1 MIDRLKE
8 NWDAIKDTLKENYD
22 ISKVSYDTWIVPMEI
37 HNVDNDQVYI
47 LADTKGIPNILD
59 YIKKKYKQI
68 LEIVIE
74 EKIGLHCNVIFVTS
88 EDLEKRP
95 NLTTEASNIVTPELN
110 SYYAAVM
117 NANLNP
123 RYTFDTFVVGSNNR
137 FAHAASLAVAE
148 SPGTLYNP
156 LFIYGGA
163 GLGKTHLMHSIGHFI
178 LEQNPNMKVLYVTSE
193 SFTNEVIES
202 IRSGNATAMT
212 KLREKYRTVDVLMID
227 DIQFIIG
234 KESTQEEF
242 FHTFNV
248 LHSAGKQIVLS
259 SDKPPKEMET
269 LEERFRSRFDWGLIA
284 DIQPPDYETRMAI
297 LRKNAEACNK
307 PVDDE
312 IFKYIATN
320 IKSNIRELEGAFNR
334 IIAKSKI
341 ENQSEITMELA
352 EDALKDI
359 INPDKPKE
367 ITPELIIEVVA
378 EHFGVSPE
386 DITSKKRNSEFVQPR
401 QVVMY
406 LCRKLTDTSYV
417 NIGKLLGKKDHT
429 TIIHG
434 VNKIED
440 ELKNNDELASKV
452 ETIKKKICV

>member
-95 NLTTEASNIVTPELN
+95 NLTAEASNIVTPELN
-110 SYYAAVM
+110 SYYDAVM

-163 GLGKTHLMHSIGHFI
+163 GLGKTHLMHSIAHFI
-178 LEQNPNMKVLYVTSE
+178 QSTHPALKVLYVSSE
-193 SFTNEVIES
+193 TFTNELIEA
-202 IRSGNATAMT
+202 IRNGNNMAMSRF
-212 KLREKYRTVDVLMID
+212 REKYRSMDVLLID
-227 DIQFIIG
+227 DVQFIIG

-242 FHTFNV
+242 FHTFNE
-248 LHSAGKQIVLS
+248 LHVAKKQIILS
-259 SDKPPKEMET
+259 SDRPPKEMET
-269 LEERFRSRFDWGLIA
+269 LEERIRSRFEWGLLA
-284 DIQPPDYETRMAI
+284 DIGSPDYETRMAI
-297 LRKNAEACNK
+297 LRKKEELDG
-307 PVDDE
+307 VSLDDA
-312 IFKYIATN
+312 ILNYIALN
-320 IKSNIRELEGAFNR
+320 IKSNIRELEGALNKLV
-334 IIAKSKI
+334 AY
-341 ENQSEITMELA
+341 ENLVQTEITMEIA
-352 EDALKDI
+352 EKELQNIISPDI
-359 INPDKPKE
+359 PLE
-367 ITPELIIEVVA
+367 VTPQLVVEVVA
-378 EHFGVSPE
+378 EHFGITM
-386 DITSKKRNSEFVQPR
+386 DQITSKSRSNDVAKPR
-401 QVVMY
+401 QIAMY
-406 LCRKLTDTSYV
+406 LCKNMTDASLETIGKAVGGRDHSTVVHGIKKVGDDISTDTSV
-417 NIGKLLGKKDHT
+417 ERLVA
-429 TIIHG
+429 TIR
-434 VNKIED
+434 
-440 ELKNNDELASKV
+440 
-452 ETIKKKICV
+452 KKINPH